1 MTAKNIKCQ
10 DKEWLYEQYVTNNKS
25 TYQIAQEI
33 GCGAST
39 VQHWLK
45 KHNIHLKC
53 GAERILSPEVFDKLN
68 NYDWLYDQYIN
79 QFKSATTIGKELGC
93 QQETVSN
100 FLHKF
105 EITIRTQTEAI
116 SGEHHPLFGKHHS
129 EETRKKI
136 SETNSC
142 HVTTIETRQKLS
154 ERMSG
159 SGNPRFGVKLSED
172 QIARQKASLKQ
183 FYDENPSKKN
193 EIREKFL
200 SNRTTRSGEDCNF
213 WKGGISFEPY
223 CPKFNKDL
231 KERVR
236 AFFDFECILCGK
248 PESENCY
255 NLSVHH
261 VEYDKQACC
270 DGKPVQFAALCHRCH
285 SRTNFDRENWEAM
298 IHRIILEVYNGR
310 SYYTKDEYNKIKE
323 NLRKYDAKQNRCTV
337 TNGHQNPDSA

>member
-1 MTAKNIKCQ
+1 MTEKNTKCQ

-39 VQHWLK
+39 IQHWLK

-53 GAERILSPEVFDKLN
+53 GAERILSPDVFNKLN
-68 NYDWLYDQYIN
+68 NYNWLYDQYIN
-79 QFKSATTIGKELGC
+79 QFKSASTIGKELGC

-105 EITIRTQTEAI
+105 GIPIRSQSETI
-116 SGEHHPLFGKHHS
+116 SGDRHPLFGKHHS
-129 EETRKKI
+129 KETRQKL
-136 SETNSC
+136 SETNSG
-142 HVTTIETRQKLS
+142 HITTIETRQKLS

-172 QIARQKASLKQ
+172 QIARQSKSLKE
-183 FYDENPSKKN
+183 FYEENPDVKEKLSICKLGNKN
-193 EIREKFL
+193 Y
-200 SNRTTRSGEDCNF
+200 N

-223 CPKFNKDL
+223 CPKFNHDL

-236 AFFDFECILCGK
+236 AYFNFQCVTCGK
-248 PESENCY
+248 SESENGKA
-255 NLSVHH
+255 LSVHH
-261 VEYDKQACC
+261 VEYNKQACC

-285 SRTNFDRENWEAM
+285 SKTNFDRENWEAM
-298 IHRIILEVYNGR
+298 IHRIILEIYNGR
-310 SYYTKDEYNKIKE
+310 SYYTKEEYNTIKE
-323 NLRKYDAKQNRCTV
+323 NKRKYDTKQNSNIV
-337 TNGHQNPDSA
+337 AV